1 MTFNLTKIKAE
12 KIAVSKKLMAAIV
25 SVLSL
30 FTLIFALQT
39 NTNIAYANPS
49 DDLEQGKTVTV
60 ARILI
65 FQDTK
70 GNILGR
76 QSQELQI
83 SAKDSTAT
91 FPPFAPIS
99 PQLPNYRIV
108 SIKNNIRV
116 PWTSA
121 DNVNYMARPN
131 VYVIM
136 EKVNS
141 QSDKQNANANNS
153 SQSGSATG
161 KEKNVSVKN
170 KKKAKKSV
178 NVQDRD
184 KENSV
189 KKQKANDRNLETA
202 FMIIAIILLGVG
214 VGLIV
219 YGSVRIYKNKHAKK

>member
-12 KIAVSKKLMAAIV
+12 KIAVSKKLIAAIM
-25 SVLSL
+25 STLSL

-108 SIKNNIRV
+108 SIKNNVRV

-141 QSDKQNANANNS
+141 QNSKQDANANNS
-153 SQSGSATG
+153 SQSGLAIG
-161 KEKNVSVKN
+161 KEKNAPVK
-170 KKKAKKSV
+170 KKKAKKTASV
-178 NVQDRD
+178 QNRD
-184 KENSV
+184 EENKA

>member
-12 KIAVSKKLMAAIV
+12 KIAVSKKLMAAIM
-25 SVLSL
+25 SILSL

-108 SIKNNIRV
+108 SIKNNVRV

-136 EKVNS
+136 EKVNF
-141 QSDKQNANANNS
+141 QSDKQNANANNNP
-153 SQSGSATG
+153 QSGSATG
-161 KEKNVSVKN
+161 KEKTAPVK
-170 KKKAKKSV
+170 KKKAKKAA
-178 NVQDRD
+178 NVQNRD
-184 KENSV
+184 EDNKA

-202 FMIIAIILLGVG
+202 FIVIAIILLGVG
-214 VGLIV
+214 IGLIV
-219 YGSVRIYKNKHAKK
+219 YDSVRIYKNKHAKK

>member
-1 MTFNLTKIKAE
+1 MTFNLTKFKTE
-12 KIAVSKKLMAAIV
+12 KIAMSKRMIAAIM
-25 SVLSL
+25 SALGL

-39 NTNIAYANPS
+39 NINIAYANPS

-108 SIKNNIRV
+108 SIKNNVRV

-141 QSDKQNANANNS
+141 KNDKQNANANNS
-153 SQSGSATG
+153 SQSGSAIG
-161 KEKNVSVKN
+161 KEKNAPV

-202 FMIIAIILLGVG
+202 FIVIAIILLGVG

-219 YGSVRIYKNKHAKK
+219 YGSIRIYKNKHTKK

>member
-12 KIAVSKKLMAAIV
+12 KIVVSKKLMAALM

-39 NTNIAYANPS
+39 NINIAYANPS

-76 QSQELQI
+76 QSQELQV
-83 SAKDSTAT
+83 STKDSIAT

-108 SIKNNIRV
+108 SIKNNVRV

-141 QSDKQNANANNS
+141 QSNKQNAKANND
-153 SQSGSATG
+153 SQSSKVTS
-161 KEKNVSVKN
+161 KEKNAPVK
-170 KKKAKKSV
+170 KKKAKKTASV
-178 NVQDRD
+178 QNRD
-184 KENSV
+184 EENKA

>member
-1 MTFNLTKIKAE
+1 MTSNLTKIKAE
-12 KIAVSKKLMAAIV
+12 KIAVSKKLMATLM

-30 FTLIFALQT
+30 FTLIFALQA
-39 NTNIAYANPS
+39 NINIAYANPS

-83 SAKDSTAT
+83 STKDSTAT

-108 SIKNNIRV
+108 SIKNNVRV

-141 QSDKQNANANNS
+141 QSDKQNTKANND
-153 SQSGSATG
+153 SQSSKVTS
-161 KEKNVSVKN
+161 KEKNAPVK
-170 KKKAKKSV
+170 KKKAKKTA

-184 KENSV
+184 EENKV

-202 FMIIAIILLGVG
+202 FIVIAIILLDVG
-214 VGLIV
+214 IGLIV

>member
-1 MTFNLTKIKAE
+1 MTFNLTKFKTE
-12 KIAVSKKLMAAIV
+12 KIAVSKKLMAVIMGLL
-25 SVLSL
+25 SV
-30 FTLIFALQT
+30 FTLVFTLQT

-76 QSQELQI
+76 QSQELQV

-108 SIKNNIRV
+108 AIKNNVRV

-141 QSDKQNANANNS
+141 QNSKQNANANNS
-153 SQSGSATG
+153 SQFGLATG
-161 KEKNVSVKN
+161 KKKNTSVK
-170 KKKAKKSV
+170 KKKAKKTASV
-178 NVQDRD
+178 QNRD
-184 KENSV
+184 DENKA

-214 VGLIV
+214 VGLII

>member
-12 KIAVSKKLMAAIV
+12 KIAVSKKLMAALM

-39 NTNIAYANPS
+39 NINIAYANPS

-108 SIKNNIRV
+108 SIKNNVRV
-116 PWTSA
+116 PWTNA

-141 QSDKQNANANNS
+141 QSDKQNAKANND
-153 SQSGSATG
+153 SQSSKVTS
-161 KEKNVSVKN
+161 KEKTAPVK
-170 KKKAKKSV
+170 KKKAKKTASV
-178 NVQDRD
+178 QNRD
-184 KENSV
+184 EDNKA

>member
-1 MTFNLTKIKAE
+1 MTSNLTKIKAE
-12 KIAVSKKLMAAIV
+12 KIAVSKKLMATLM

-39 NTNIAYANPS
+39 NINIAYANPS

-76 QSQELQI
+76 QSQELQV
-83 SAKDSTAT
+83 STKDSTAT

-108 SIKNNIRV
+108 SIKNNVRV

-141 QSDKQNANANNS
+141 QSDKQNAKANND
-153 SQSGSATG
+153 SQSSKVTS
-161 KEKNVSVKN
+161 KEKNAPV
-170 KKKAKKSV
+170 KKKKVKKTASV
-178 NVQDRD
+178 QNRD
-184 KENSV
+184 EENKA

>member
-1 MTFNLTKIKAE
+1 MTFNLTKIE
-12 KIAVSKKLMAAIV
+12 TGKIAVSKKLMATIM

-30 FTLIFALQT
+30 FILIFALQT
-39 NTNIAYANPS
+39 NINIAYANPS

-76 QSQELQI
+76 QSQELQV
-83 SAKDSTAT
+83 STKDSTAT
-91 FPPFAPIS
+91 FPPFAPIG

-108 SIKNNIRV
+108 SIKNNVRV

-141 QSDKQNANANNS
+141 QNSKQSANANNS

-161 KEKNVSVKN
+161 KEKTAPVKK
-170 KKKAKKSV
+170 KKKAKKAAI
-178 NVQDRD
+178 VQDRA
-184 KENSV
+184 KENSAER
-189 KKQKANDRNLETA
+189 QRANDRSLETA
-202 FMIIAIILLGVG
+202 FIIIAIILLGVG
-214 VGLIV
+214 IGLIV
-219 YGSVRIYKNKHAKK
+219 YGSIRIYKNKHTKK

>member
-49 DDLEQGKTVTV
+49 DDLEQSKTVTV

-108 SIKNNIRV
+108 SIKNNVRV

-141 QSDKQNANANNS
+141 QNSKQNTNANNS
-153 SQSGSATG
+153 SQSGAETG
-161 KEKNVSVKN
+161 KEKTSPVKN

>member
-1 MTFNLTKIKAE
+1 MTFNLTKIKTE
-12 KIAVSKKLMAAIV
+12 KIAVSKKLMAAIM

-39 NTNIAYANPS
+39 NINIAYANPS

-99 PQLPNYRIV
+99 LQLPNYRIV
-108 SIKNNIRV
+108 SIKNNVRV

-121 DNVNYMARPN
+121 DNVNYIARPN

-141 QSDKQNANANNS
+141 QNSKQNANADNS

-161 KEKNVSVKN
+161 KEKTAPVKK
-170 KKKAKKSV
+170 KKKAKKAAI
-178 NVQDRD
+178 VQDRA
-184 KENSV
+184 KENSAER
-189 KKQKANDRNLETA
+189 QRANDRSLETA
-202 FMIIAIILLGVG
+202 FIIIAIILLGVG
-214 VGLIV
+214 IGLIV
-219 YGSVRIYKNKHAKK
+219 YGSIRIYKNKHTKK

>member
-1 MTFNLTKIKAE
+1 MTFNLTKFKTE
-12 KIAVSKKLMAAIV
+12 KIAMSKRMIAAIM
-25 SVLSL
+25 SALGL
-30 FTLIFALQT
+30 FTLIFALQA
-39 NTNIAYANPS
+39 NINIAYANPS

-76 QSQELQI
+76 QSQELQV

-108 SIKNNIRV
+108 SIKNNVRV

-141 QSDKQNANANNS
+141 QNSKQNAKANND
-153 SQSGSATG
+153 SQSSKVTS
-161 KEKNVSVKN
+161 KEKNAPVK
-170 KKKAKKSV
+170 KKKAKKTASV
-178 NVQDRD
+178 QNRD
-184 KENSV
+184 EENKA

-202 FMIIAIILLGVG
+202 FIVIAIILLGVG

>member
-12 KIAVSKKLMAAIV
+12 KIAVSKKLMAVIMSA
-25 SVLSL
+25 LSL

-39 NTNIAYANPS
+39 NINIAYANPS

-91 FPPFAPIS
+91 FPPFAPIR

-108 SIKNNIRV
+108 SIKNNVRV

-141 QSDKQNANANNS
+141 QSDKQNKNTNND
-153 SQSGSATG
+153 SQSNAVTN
-161 KEKNVSVKN
+161 KNNTAPTKK
-170 KKKAKKSV
+170 KKKAKKAASV
-178 NVQDRD
+178 QNRD
-184 KENSV
+184 EENRA
-189 KKQKANDRNLETA
+189 KKQKANDHNLETA
-202 FMIIAIILLGVG
+202 FIIIAVILLGVG
-214 VGLIV
+214 IGLIV
-219 YGSVRIYKNKHAKK
+219 YGSIRIYKNKHTKK

>member
-1 MTFNLTKIKAE
+1 MTFNLTKFKTE
-12 KIAVSKKLMAAIV
+12 KIAVSKKLMAVIMGLL
-25 SVLSL
+25 SV
-30 FTLIFALQT
+30 FTLVFTLQT

-76 QSQELQI
+76 QSQELQV

-108 SIKNNIRV
+108 AIKNNVRV

-141 QSDKQNANANNS
+141 QNSKQNANANNS
-153 SQSGSATG
+153 SQSGLATG
-161 KEKNVSVKN
+161 KKKNTSVK
-170 KKKAKKSV
+170 KKKAKKTASV
-178 NVQDRD
+178 QNRD
-184 KENSV
+184 DENKA

-214 VGLIV
+214 VGLII

>member
-12 KIAVSKKLMAAIV
+12 KIAVSKKLMATLM

-39 NTNIAYANPS
+39 NINIAYANPS

-76 QSQELQI
+76 QSQELQV
-83 SAKDSTAT
+83 STKDSTAT

-108 SIKNNIRV
+108 SIKNNVRV

-141 QSDKQNANANNS
+141 QSDKQNAKANND
-153 SQSGSATG
+153 SQSSKVTS
-161 KEKNVSVKN
+161 KEKNAPVK
-170 KKKAKKSV
+170 KKKAKKTA
-178 NVQDRD
+178 NVQDHD
-184 KENSV
+184 EENKA
-189 KKQKANDRNLETA
+189 KKQKANDYNLETA
-202 FMIIAIILLGVG
+202 FIVIAIILLGVG
-214 VGLIV
+214 IGLIV

>member
-12 KIAVSKKLMAAIV
+12 KIAVSKKLMAAIM
-25 SVLSL
+25 SALSL

-39 NTNIAYANPS
+39 NINIAYANPS

-108 SIKNNIRV
+108 SIKNNVRV

-141 QSDKQNANANNS
+141 QNSKQNANTNNS

-161 KEKNVSVKN
+161 KENNASVKK
-170 KKKAKKSV
+170 KKKAEKAASV
-178 NVQDRD
+178 QNRD
-184 KENSV
+184 EENRA

-202 FMIIAIILLGVG
+202 FIVIAIILLGIG

-219 YGSVRIYKNKHAKK
+219 YGSIRIYKNKHAKK

>member
-12 KIAVSKKLMAAIV
+12 KIVVSKKLMAALM

-39 NTNIAYANPS
+39 NINIAYANPS

-76 QSQELQI
+76 QSQELHI

-108 SIKNNIRV
+108 SIKNNVRV

-121 DNVNYMARPN
+121 DNINYMARPN

-141 QSDKQNANANNS
+141 QNSKQNANANNS
-153 SQSGSATG
+153 HQSGSATG
-161 KEKNVSVKN
+161 KEKTAPVK
-170 KKKAKKSV
+170 KKKAKKTA
-178 NVQDRD
+178 NVQNRD
-184 KENSV
+184 EDNKAKE
-189 KKQKANDRNLETA
+189 QKANDRNLETA

>member
-83 SAKDSTAT
+83 SAKDSAAT

-161 KEKNVSVKN
+161 KEKTSPVKK
-170 KKKAKKSV
+170 KKKAKKSA

-184 KENSV
+184 KENNA

-202 FMIIAIILLGVG
+202 FIVIAIILLGVG
-214 VGLIV
+214 IGLIV
-219 YGSVRIYKNKHAKK
+219 YGSVRIYKNKHTKK

>member
-1 MTFNLTKIKAE
+1 MTFNLTKIKTE
-12 KIAVSKKLMAAIV
+12 KIAVSKKLMAAIM
-25 SVLSL
+25 SALSL

-49 DDLEQGKTVTV
+49 DDLEQGKTATV

-83 SAKDSTAT
+83 SAKDSAAT

-141 QSDKQNANANNS
+141 KNDKQNANANNS
-153 SQSGSATG
+153 SQSGSAIG
-161 KEKNVSVKN
+161 KEKNAPV

-202 FMIIAIILLGVG
+202 FIVIAIILLGVG

-219 YGSVRIYKNKHAKK
+219 YGSVRIYKNKHTKK

>member
-12 KIAVSKKLMAAIV
+12 KIVVSKKLMAALM

-39 NTNIAYANPS
+39 NINIAYANPS

-76 QSQELQI
+76 QSQELHI

-108 SIKNNIRV
+108 AIKNNVRA

-121 DNVNYMARPN
+121 DNINYMARPN

-141 QSDKQNANANNS
+141 QSDKQNAKANND
-153 SQSGSATG
+153 SQSSKVTS
-161 KEKNVSVKN
+161 KEKNAPVK
-170 KKKAKKSV
+170 KKKAKKTA
-178 NVQDRD
+178 NVQNRD
-184 KENSV
+184 EDNKAKE
-189 KKQKANDRNLETA
+189 QKANDRNLETA

-219 YGSVRIYKNKHAKK
+219 YGSVHIYKNKHAKK

>member
-12 KIAVSKKLMAAIV
+12 KIAVSKKLMATLM

-76 QSQELQI
+76 QSQELQV
-83 SAKDSTAT
+83 STKDSTAT

-108 SIKNNIRV
+108 SIKNNVSV

-141 QSDKQNANANNS
+141 QSDRQNAKANND
-153 SQSGSATG
+153 SQSNKVTS
-161 KEKNVSVKN
+161 KEKNAPVK
-170 KKKAKKSV
+170 KKKAKKTASV
-178 NVQDRD
+178 QNRD
-184 KENSV
+184 EENKA

-219 YGSVRIYKNKHAKK
+219 YGSIRIYKNKHAKK

>member
-1 MTFNLTKIKAE
+1 MTFNLTKIKTE
-12 KIAVSKKLMAAIV
+12 KIAVSRKLMAALM

-39 NTNIAYANPS
+39 NINIAYANPS

-76 QSQELQI
+76 QSQELQV
-83 SAKDSTAT
+83 STKDSTAT

-108 SIKNNIRV
+108 SIKNNVRV

-141 QSDKQNANANNS
+141 QSNKQNAKANND
-153 SQSGSATG
+153 SQSSKVTS
-161 KEKNVSVKN
+161 KEKNAPVK
-170 KKKAKKSV
+170 KKKAKKTASV
-178 NVQDRD
+178 QNRD
-184 KENSV
+184 EENKA

>member
-1 MTFNLTKIKAE
+1 MTFNLTKFKTE
-12 KIAVSKKLMAAIV
+12 KIAMSKRMIAAIM
-25 SVLSL
+25 SALGL
-30 FTLIFALQT
+30 FTLIFALQA
-39 NTNIAYANPS
+39 NINIAYANPS

-65 FQDTK
+65 FQDNK

-108 SIKNNIRV
+108 AIKNNVRV

-141 QSDKQNANANNS
+141 QNSKQNTNANNS
-153 SQSGSATG
+153 SQSGAATG
-161 KEKNVSVKN
+161 KEKTSPV
-170 KKKAKKSV
+170 KKKKRAEKAASV
-178 NVQDRD
+178 QNRD
-184 KENSV
+184 KENNA

-202 FMIIAIILLGVG
+202 FIVIAIILLGVG

>member
-1 MTFNLTKIKAE
+1 MRFNLTKIKAE
-12 KIAVSKKLMAAIV
+12 KIVVSKKLMAALI

-39 NTNIAYANPS
+39 NINIAYANPS

-76 QSQELQI
+76 QSQELHI
-83 SAKDSTAT
+83 STKDSTAT

-108 SIKNNIRV
+108 SIKNNVRV

-141 QSDKQNANANNS
+141 QSDKQNARANND
-153 SQSGSATG
+153 SQSSKVTS
-161 KEKNVSVKN
+161 KEKTAPV
-170 KKKAKKSV
+170 KKKKTKKTASVQNRDEENKAK
-178 NVQDRD
+178 
-184 KENSV
+184 E
-189 KKQKANDRNLETA
+189 QKANDRNLETA
-202 FMIIAIILLGVG
+202 FMIIAIIFLGVG

-219 YGSVRIYKNKHAKK
+219 YGSVRIYKNKHTKK

>member
-1 MTFNLTKIKAE
+1 M
-12 KIAVSKKLMAAIV
+12 
-25 SVLSL
+25 
-30 FTLIFALQT
+30 
-39 NTNIAYANPS
+39 
-49 DDLEQGKTVTV
+49 
-60 ARILI
+60 I

-83 SAKDSTAT
+83 SSKDSTAT

-108 SIKNNIRV
+108 SIKNNVRV

-141 QSDKQNANANNS
+141 QSNKQKTNND
-153 SQSGSATG
+153 SQFNSAAD
-161 KEKNVSVKN
+161 KEKTMPV
-170 KKKAKKSV
+170 KKKAKKSTSTQ
-178 NVQDRD
+178 NRNE
-184 KENSV
+184 ENKAKS
-189 KKQKANDRNLETA
+189 QKSNDHNLETA
-202 FMIIAIILLGVG
+202 FIIIAIILLGVG
-214 VGLIV
+214 IGLIA
-219 YGSVRIYKNKHAKK
+219 YGSIRIYKNKHTKK

>member
-12 KIAVSKKLMAAIV
+12 KIVVSKKLMAALM

-39 NTNIAYANPS
+39 NINIAYANPS

-76 QSQELQI
+76 QSQELHI

-108 SIKNNIRV
+108 SIKNNVRV

-121 DNVNYMARPN
+121 DNINYMARPN

-141 QSDKQNANANNS
+141 QNSKQNANANNS
-153 SQSGSATG
+153 HQSGSATG
-161 KEKNVSVKN
+161 KEKTAPV

-202 FMIIAIILLGVG
+202 FIVIAIILLGVG

-219 YGSVRIYKNKHAKK
+219 YGSVRIYKNKHTKK

>member
-1 MTFNLTKIKAE
+1 MTFNLTKFKTE
-12 KIAVSKKLMAAIV
+12 KITMSKRMIAAIM
-25 SVLSL
+25 SALGL
-30 FTLIFALQT
+30 FTLIFALQA
-39 NTNIAYANPS
+39 NINIAYANPS

-83 SAKDSTAT
+83 SAKESTAT

-108 SIKNNIRV
+108 SIKNNVRV

-141 QSDKQNANANNS
+141 QNSKQNANANNS
-153 SQSGSATG
+153 SQSGLATG
-161 KEKNVSVKN
+161 KEKNTSVKK
-170 KKKAKKSV
+170 KKKAKKSA

-184 KENSV
+184 KENSA

-202 FMIIAIILLGVG
+202 FIVIAIILLGVG
-214 VGLIV
+214 IGLIV